1 MVRLLALLV
10 CAGLLEAQRGP
21 VEQAWD
27 LVAKG
32 QRAEAIQ
39 LLTKRV
45 QSAPNDADAR
55 LLLGSLFQ
63 EAGQRDA
70 CLDQLHAAVKLR
82 PSSAEAQN
90 ALGEA
95 YQSFGESQQ
104 ARGPFERAVALD
116 PRFAVAHV
124 NLAAVMLE
132 ADQAKAAATHLDQ
145 AIRLMGQTADAA
157 YPLYLRAKI
166 FSAGNSKEEAAAAL
180 GKAVKLRPDFAEA
193 WSDLGMARKALGD
206 DAGALAALRRATE
219 ANADDGVAQT
229 RLASEYLSQ
238 GNAHLAVP
246 HFRAA
251 LQASPDDQSALN
263 GLQRALREDGQ
274 EQQANEVKKKLV
286 ELLQAKDKA
295 DQDSLAAIRL
305 NNEGT
310 SFEKAG
316 NLKAAA
322 DKYRTA
328 HQLDPKHVGIQ
339 LNYAVVLLRLGDWKE
354 GLAQLRDA
362 VHREPRDPKLKA
374 ALEDALKQAPVE
386 FGGQGQTRMGPRD
399 QKNDRP

>member
-1 MVRLLALLV
+1 MVRLLALLA

-39 LLTKRV
+39 LLTRRV
-45 QSAPNDADAR
+45 QSTPNDAEAR

-70 CLDQLHAAVKLR
+70 CLEQLNAAVRLR
-82 PSSAEAQN
+82 PASAEAQN

-95 YQSFGESQQ
+95 YQSFGEPQQ
-104 ARGPFERAVALD
+104 ARGPFERAVALN
-116 PRFAVAHV
+116 PRFAAAHV
-124 NLAAVMLE
+124 NLAAVLLE
-132 ADQAKAAATHLDQ
+132 ADQAKTAAPHLDQ
-145 AIRLMGQTADAA
+145 AIRLMGQTPDAA

-166 FSAGNSKEEAAAAL
+166 YTAGNEAEQAAAAL
-180 GKAVKLRPDFAEA
+180 RKAVTLRPDFAEA

-206 DAGALAALRRATE
+206 DSGALEALQRAAE
-219 ANADDGVAQT
+219 AAPNDGVAQT
-229 RLASEYLSQ
+229 RLAAEYLSQ
-238 GNAHLAVP
+238 GNAHLAVA
-246 HFRAA
+246 HFQAA
-251 LQASPDDQSALN
+251 LKAAPDDQSALN
-263 GLQRALREDGQ
+263 GLLRALREDGQ
-274 EQQANEVKKKLV
+274 EQQANEAKKKLV
-286 ELLQAKDKA
+286 ALLEAKDKA

-339 LNYAVVLLRLGDWKE
+339 LNYAVALLRLGDWKE

-362 VHREPRDPKLKA
+362 VHREPGDPKLKA
-374 ALEDALKQAPVE
+374 ALDDALRQAPVE
-386 FGGQGQTRMGPRD
+386 FGGQGQTRTAPRD
-399 QKNDRP
+399 PKNDKH